1 MDASGSYD
9 LMELKEIHIC
19 QLTYYGNNISMAF
32 EEECHEKYYKEQTC
46 ITTINHQFHIVKR
59 VT

>member
-32 EEECHEKYYKEQTC
+32 EKECHENYCKKQTC
-46 ITTINHQFHIVKR
+46 IITINH
-59 VT
+59 